1 VRTFFA
7 IRLFVLVCFFSGIL
21 LFPVNGNAADQSGPS
36 KKQPSQDKVVVLA
49 DHLRFN
55 RKTHLIHAVGHAYV
69 SRGNI
74 SLNADEVIINRETN
88 IVWAAGHVHLRAP
101 KTKMKAKRL
110 RLNLSNGKAHLING
124 SVDTIQPY
132 TGNGLRA
139 EYTYHITGKV
149 IDKLSS
155 DHYHV
160 VNGNVTTCDCLPDTT
175 PSWMMQTGS
184 ADLYLGDHFDSTNDV
199 LHIKGLPAI
208 YLPYFSFPVV
218 SRKTGLLMPFGN
230 YNSIQGLVFQDSL
243 FWDLDPSYDLML
255 TVDDMSNFGLGEGLT
270 YRQSFSQNQNLL
282 LSYSQQAV
290 NDPSLG
296 LRTNITQTM
305 DLYNYSGQDFNLMGN
320 INFVSAQDF
329 YQLMS
334 VGSTASFNPQMMSS
348 IYANYYQDNSEVNLI
363 GVYNEDIFPG
373 PNTTV
378 SKLPQ
383 GDLAIMDYRLG
394 ETPFYFSSFLSGVDF
409 MAGPIL
415 MQRGLLFP
423 HLSGSFS
430 LGDGAVEISPHGGV
444 LQSFYSEGNGSP
456 SPYSQ
461 TVPNGGI
468 AIRSAIEKDFVLPSY
483 LGGGT
488 ITHQIVFNGDYE
500 YSPQNN
506 ESAIIQN
513 GWTDNIPGLNA
524 AYYGITNRFF
534 YDGQSGTSEILSF
547 KIAQEAIIDSYSTN
561 TSPTFYGGTT
571 LSNPF
576 SNLPGPLSPILLEGH
591 LLPSDPVSF
600 YGEAFYDATSKVF
613 PTEDLSMI
621 FNQAAVMPEAI
632 NFLFQIGET
641 SYRAGTVP
649 MVGNYFTPLAIT
661 EGYSQPTNATFLVPS
676 IGVSTKLGLYGSVA
690 YYDDLDPGPSGG
702 IQMEVLSA
710 GYQGSCW
717 SFGLMYSLVIEPAPL
732 PVQTT
737 YGFSLTLNGIAGIGQ
752 LISPVM
758 PPPVP

>member
-1 VRTFFA
+1 MKFF
-7 IRLFVLVCFFSGIL
+7 RCLVIVFSLSLLIGGIG
-21 LFPVNGNAADQSGPS
+21 LFPGRSFAANEPASQG
-36 KKQPSQDKVVVLA
+36 KQDQDKVVVLA

-55 RKTHLIHAVGHAYV
+55 RKTHLIHATGHAYV
-69 SRGNI
+69 SRGTI
-74 SLNADEVIINRETN
+74 SLNADEVILNRETN

-101 KTKMKAKRL
+101 QTKMKAQRL
-110 RLNLSNGKAHLING
+110 RMNLINGKAHLING
-124 SVDTIQPY
+124 SVDTLQPY
-132 TGNGLRA
+132 SGNGIRT
-139 EYTYHITGKV
+139 EYTYHIRGRKIDRITG
-149 IDKLSS
+149 

-160 VNGNVTTCDCLPDTT
+160 EHGSVTTCDCLPNTS
-175 PSWMMQTGS
+175 PSWMMETGS
-184 ADLYLGDHFDSTNDV
+184 SDIFLGDHFDSTNDI
-199 LHIKGLPAI
+199 LNIKGLPAI
-208 YLPYFSFPVV
+208 YLPYFSFPVAP
-218 SRKTGLLMPFGN
+218 RKTGLLIPFGN

-255 TVDDMSNFGLGEGLT
+255 TVDEMSSFGLGEGLT

-282 LSYSQQAV
+282 LSYDQQAV

-296 LRTNITQTM
+296 LRTNITQTT
-305 DLYNYSGQDFNLMGN
+305 DLYSYTGTDFTLLGN

-334 VGSTASFNPQMMSS
+334 VGSTASFDPQMMSS

-383 GDLAIMDYRLG
+383 GDFAIMDYRLG

-409 MAGPIL
+409 MSGPL
-415 MQRGLLFP
+415 MMQRGLLFP

-430 LGDGAVEISPHGGV
+430 FADGAVEVSPHGGV
-444 LQSFYSEGNGSP
+444 LESVYSEGNQSS

-461 TVPNGGI
+461 TVPNGGV
-468 AIRSAIEKDFVLPSY
+468 AVRSAFEKDFVLPSF

-488 ITHQIVFNGDYE
+488 VTHQVVLNGDYE

-513 GWTDNIPGLNA
+513 GWSDNIPGLNS

-534 YDGQSGTSEILSF
+534 YDGQSGTNEILSF
-547 KIAQEAIIDSYSTN
+547 KVAQEAFINSYPTN
-561 TSPTFYGGTT
+561 TGSTFYGGVT
-571 LSNPF
+571 LQNPF
-576 SNLPGPLSPILLEGH
+576 VNLSGPVSPVLLETH
-591 LLPSDPVSF
+591 ILPSEPVSF
-600 YGEAFYDATSKVF
+600 YGEAFYDTQDKVF

-621 FNQAAVMPEAI
+621 FNQAAVVPGPV

-641 SYRAGTVP
+641 SYREGVVP

-661 EGYSQPTNATFLVPS
+661 EGYEQPTNATFLVPS
-676 IGVSTKLGLYGSVA
+676 IGVSTRLGLYGSVA

-737 YGFSLTLNGIAGIGQ
+737 YGFSLTLNGVAGIGQ
-752 LISPVM
+752 LISPVI